1 MLKSHGFAYSG
12 KRRRTTQVFSCL
24 RRLTLDNYFEGVT
37 NEIDVP
43 DDISVVATEATTS
56 ASLFTRY
63 TAQSAGSRGT
73 RTSSKNR
80 RREER
85 KRARGKKGT
94 VYEEEYLVS
103 SISRLIQ
110 RVQDIRE
117 DVTRL
122 IVALMMIDK
131 RFEAGE
137 MQNNFQ
143 RLVEEIKISTSEVF
157 ADRPTSN
164 WVSRDEIVETP
175 LMRDMPIV
183 EMFSGSELLV

>member
-1 MLKSHGFAYSG
+1 MPKSHGFAYSG
-12 KRRRTTQVFSCL
+12 KRRRRTQVWSCL
-24 RRLTLDNYFEGVT
+24 RRLTLDNFFEGIT
-37 NEIDVP
+37 PEIDVP

-94 VYEEEYLVS
+94 VYEEEYLVN

-117 DVTRL
+117 DVTGL

-137 MQNNFQ
+137 MQNSFQ
-143 RLVEEIKISTSEVF
+143 RLVEEIKIRTSEVF
-157 ADRPTSN
+157 ADPLTRIR
-164 WVSRDEIVETP
+164 VSRSGIEESPLMGDVPVVET
-175 LMRDMPIV
+175 
-183 EMFSGSELLV
+183 FNGSELLV